1 VRGRLDPLPCA
12 LLGLTLLA
20 DVAAVTLS
28 VGLEPAYDTWLYAVW
43 ALVVSGTGALIAS
56 RHPEN
61 PIGWLFCGFALLNV
75 LGDVAQGWGL
85 RAAAEGWPAGP
96 AGEWIATW
104 SWLPSGLGWMLTFLL
119 FPDGRLPG
127 RRWRVVPLAGGFG
140 MVLAIAGWSL
150 TTERDGEFASGHNP
164 LAVDGLPTSALMAVG
179 MTLFLGALIASAVSL
194 VLRLR
199 RARGI
204 ERQQLKWFA
213 FAAAVAAVVLPAG
226 FFVYYETPLAGVV
239 IALALMAL
247 PVAAG
252 VGILRYRLYD
262 IDLVVNRTV
271 LYTSLTLLLAA
282 AYVATSLVLG
292 TALGHGSAW
301 VTAASTLVAAAA
313 FRPLRARLQTAVDR
327 RFDPARAH
335 ALRQVAAFLEDLRAG
350 RAMPESIEAV
360 LRDVLDDPQVELRFL
375 DPATGGYVDT
385 LGIERANPAD
395 ERRLRVP
402 IEPMGVALC
411 DPDRHANPAAV
422 AEVVA
427 AGRLAVEIARLRVE
441 LRRRLTQVEDSR
453 ARIVAAGHEER
464 RRIERDLHDGAQQR
478 LVSVGLALRHAQ
490 YELESAPREQ
500 VDRTLDDAVV
510 QITAVI
516 EELRELA
523 HGLPPSQLDS
533 GLAAALRELAARAPM
548 PVEVDALD
556 ERVAPG
562 VEAAAYFIACEGL
575 TNVVKHAR
583 ATAVSLTAVRDHGS
597 LVVRVADDGVGG
609 AAPADGSGLTGLAD
623 RVLAAGGT
631 FRVDSDA
638 GKGTT
643 LVAELPCAS

>member
-1 VRGRLDPLPCA
+1 MRRRLDPLPCA

-20 DVAAVTLS
+20 DVVAVALS
-28 VGLEPAYDTWLYAVW
+28 AGLEPAYDTWLYAVW
-43 ALVVSGTGALIAS
+43 ALTVCGTGALIAS

-85 RAAAEGWPAGP
+85 RAAVEGWPGGA
-96 AGEWIATW
+96 AGEWFATW
-104 SWLPSGLGWMLTFLL
+104 SWLPSGLGWTLTFLL
-119 FPDGRLPG
+119 FPDGRFLG
-127 RRWRVVPLAGGFG
+127 RRWRAVAWAGGVG
-140 MVLAIAGWSL
+140 MLCAIAGWSL
-150 TTERDGEFASGHNP
+150 TADRDGEFASGHNP
-164 LAVDGLPTSALMAVG
+164 LAVDGLPTNALTAVG

-226 FFVYYETPLAGVV
+226 FSLYYVTPVAGVV
-239 IALALMAL
+239 IALALLAL

-271 LYTSLTLLLAA
+271 VYTSLTLLLAG
-282 AYVATSLVLG
+282 AYAATSLLLG
-292 TALGHGSAW
+292 TALDRGSAW

-313 FRPLRARLQTAVDR
+313 FRPLRTRLQSAVDR

-335 ALRQVAAFLEDLRAG
+335 ALRRIAAFLEDLRAG
-350 RAMPESIEAV
+350 RAMPESIEPV
-360 LRDVLDDPQVELRFL
+360 LREVLDDPQVELRFL
-375 DPATGGYVDT
+375 VPETGRYVDT
-385 LGIERANPAD
+385 LGVERASPD
-395 ERRLRVP
+395 DDHRLRVP
-402 IEPMGVALC
+402 IEPMGVVLC
-411 DPDRHANPAAV
+411 DPARHANPAAV
-422 AEVVA
+422 ADVVA
-427 AGRLAVEIARLRVE
+427 AGGLAVEIARLRVE
-441 LRRRLTQVEDSR
+441 LRRQLKQVEDSR

-490 YELESAPREQ
+490 FELESSPREQ

-516 EELRELA
+516 DELRELA
-523 HGLPPSQLDS
+523 QGLPPSQLDS
-533 GLAAALRELAARAPM
+533 GLAAALRELAARSPV
-548 PVEVDALD
+548 PVEVDALE

-583 ATAVSLTAVRDHGS
+583 ATTASLTAVRRNGH

-609 AAPADGSGLTGLAD
+609 AAATGGSGLTGLAD
-623 RVLAAGGT
+623 RVVAAGGT

-638 GKGTT
+638 GTGTT